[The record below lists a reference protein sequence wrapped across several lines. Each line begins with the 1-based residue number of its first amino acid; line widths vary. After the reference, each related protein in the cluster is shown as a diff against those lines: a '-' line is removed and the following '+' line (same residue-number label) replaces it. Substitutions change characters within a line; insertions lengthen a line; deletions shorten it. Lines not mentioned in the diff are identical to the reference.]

1 MNGYSPL
8 CFFLCYL
15 TCEVQFVGDWN
26 TDSAKKKHHESDSTP
41 CLMEWKA
48 KKMWTA
54 IKKGEKTLEALTLF
68 SRVMKNISPDQRIH
82 CGGGTARP
90 PSAPLSLAC
99 CKTKG
104 QISSWNTLDNLHD
117 AQENI

>member
-1 MNGYSPL
+1 
-8 CFFLCYL
+8 
-15 TCEVQFVGDWN
+15 VQFVGDWN
-26 TDSAKKKHHESDSTP
+26 TDSAKKKHHESDRTP

-82 CGGGTARP
+82 GGGGTARP
-90 PSAPLSLAC
+90 PSATLSLAC

>member
-1 MNGYSPL
+1 M
-8 CFFLCYL
+8 
-15 TCEVQFVGDWN
+15 QFVGDWN

>member
-1 MNGYSPL
+1 MIGTQILP
-8 CFFLCYL
+8 
-15 TCEVQFVGDWN
+15 
-26 TDSAKKKHHESDSTP
+26 KKKHHESDSTP

-82 CGGGTARP
+82 GGGGTARP

-99 CKTKG
+99 VRRGIENAKHGGLAEVKRKTNG
-104 QISSWNTLDNLHD
+104 
-117 AQENI
+117 ENGSHGGGGCDRRVEGR